1 MRRFLQACLAVLLIG
16 VACVAPG
23 AAQAQTQPVQGE
35 VVVNM
40 RGVDIRDVAEQVAR
54 ITGRTIVLDPSVT
67 GVVTVVS
74 AQPLNADGVWDLFQS
89 VLRTNGFGVVRSG
102 RVWRVVPQSTVIQNS
117 AGQSAGSEQQV
128 VTRLIRLRNLPSDQA
143 ARALRPLVAQ
153 FGSLEAITEPNAIVV
168 TDYADN
174 VARIAQVAQALD
186 GGGGSAFESL
196 SLEHAS
202 AEDVAQVLRDLY
214 GQEAGGLRIAADG
227 RSNTVLVTG
236 TAQDVA
242 QARTVAAALDR
253 PGGAAPVTRV
263 VRLRFGDAESVV
275 EVVRG
280 LMGEGGPDA
289 TNPVTQSLR
298 ADAGVDPASAAAAA
312 GGEASSARPARSPG
326 VGFAFPG
333 LAVQSVSEL
342 NAIVL
347 RGTPQSVAVV
357 EDLIL
362 QLDVRRPQV
371 VIEAA
376 IVEIT
381 GELGEQLGIQLAT
394 GGAVPETGVIGGTSF
409 TQAGVPLSTVLQV
422 LGVPGAG
429 ALSEGLTLAAG
440 SDGDFGILLQA
451 LSRSTYA
458 NLLSTP
464 SVTVLDNEDAEIV
477 AGQNVPFRTGSFA
490 TDGNSTNPFTTIQRE
505 DVGVTLKVTPR
516 ILDGD
521 VVRLEVTQEV
531 SSLAPTNIAGAA
543 DLITD
548 RRSVTT
554 TVLADNREVITL
566 GGLISD
572 DRRYRESRVPL
583 LADIPGIGGLFR
595 SRSETSTRRTLF
607 VFLRVTILREPEDV
621 RQNSQENYDRLR
633 GEDDV
638 DRDRRLAP
646 GETVQPRL
654 PPQVPH
660 IF

>member
-1 MRRFLQACLAVLLIG
+1 VHRHISAWLAAPVMAFALALSL
-16 VACVAPG
+16 AAPG
-23 AAQAQTQPVQGE
+23 TASAQQVQGD

-54 ITGRTIVLDPSVT
+54 ITGRTIVLDPNVS

-102 RVWRVVPQSTVIQNS
+102 RVWRVVPQATIIQNS
-117 AGQSAGSEQQV
+117 AGQTAGSGQQV

-186 GGGGSAFESL
+186 GGGGSSFESI

-202 AEDVAQVLRDLY
+202 SEDVAQVLTDLY
-214 GQEAGGLRIAADG
+214 GQDAGGLRVASDV

-236 TAQDVA
+236 SAQDVA
-242 QARTVAAALDR
+242 QARAVAATLDR

-263 VRLRFGDAESVV
+263 VRLRFGDAESIVDVV
-275 EVVRG
+275 SG
-280 LMGEGGPDA
+280 LMGEGA
-289 TNPVTQSLR
+289 ERTNPVTQSLR
-298 ADAGVDPASAAAAA
+298 ADAGVAPSAENAVATTSPAPR
-312 GGEASSARPARSPG
+312 ERSPG
-326 VGFAFPG
+326 SGFAFPD

-347 RGTPQSVAVV
+347 RGTPQAVAVI
-357 EDLIL
+357 EDLIV

-381 GELGEQLGIQLAT
+381 GDLGEQLGIQLAA
-394 GGAVPETGVIGGTSF
+394 GGAVPADGVTAGTSF
-409 TQAGVPLSTVLQV
+409 TQAGVPLRTVLQV
-422 LGVPGAG
+422 LGVPGAAAVG
-429 ALSEGLTLAAG
+429 DGLTLAAG
-440 SDGDFGILLQA
+440 SDGEFGLLLQA

-464 SVTVLDNEDAEIV
+464 SVTVLDNEDAVIV
-477 AGQNVPFRTGSFA
+477 AGQTVPFRTGSFA
-490 TDGNSTNPFTTIQRE
+490 TDGNSTNPFTTIERE

-531 SSLAPTNIAGAA
+531 SSLAPTFVAGAA

-548 RRSVTT
+548 TRNVST

-572 DRRYRESRVPL
+572 DRRYSESRVPF
-583 LADIPGIGGLFR
+583 LADIPGIGALFR

-607 VFLRVTILREPEDV
+607 IFLRVTILREPEDV

-654 PPQVPH
+654 QPQVPQ

>member
-1 MRRFLQACLAVLLIG
+1 VYRHISACLAALILAMI
-16 VACVAPG
+16 VALPG
-23 AAQAQTQPVQGE
+23 TASAQAQPQGE
-35 VVVNM
+35 VVINM
-40 RGVDIRDVAEQVAR
+40 RGVDIRDVAEQVSR
-54 ITGRTIVLDPSVT
+54 ITGRTIVLDPNVT

-74 AQPLNADGVWDLFQS
+74 SQPLNASGVWDLFQS
-89 VLRTNGFGVVRSG
+89 VLRTNGFAVVRTG
-102 RVWRVVPQSTVIQNS
+102 AVWRVVPQATVIQNS
-117 AGQSAGSEQQV
+117 ASAGDGSSQQI
-128 VTRLIRLRNLPSDQA
+128 VTRLIPLRNLPSDQA

-174 VARIAQVAQALD
+174 VRRIQQVAQALD
-186 GGGGSAFESL
+186 GGGGSSFESL
-196 SLEHAS
+196 PLQHAS

-214 GQEAGGLRIAADG
+214 GQEAGGLRVAADV
-227 RSNTVLVTG
+227 RSNTVLVSG
-236 TAQDVA
+236 TAQGVA
-242 QARTVAAALDR
+242 QARAVTASLDR

-275 EVVRG
+275 EVVQG
-280 LMGEGGPDA
+280 LMGEGAEA
-289 TNPVTQSLR
+289 TNPVTRSLR
-298 ADAGVDPASAAAAA
+298 ADAGVGTPPAAGAEAAA
-312 GGEASSARPARSPG
+312 GAGGADRSPG
-326 VGFAFPG
+326 AGFAFPG
-333 LAVQSVSEL
+333 LAVQAVSEL
-342 NAIVL
+342 NAVVL

-381 GELGEQLGIQLAT
+381 GDLGEQLGIQLAT
-394 GGAVPETGVIGGTSF
+394 GGAVPATGVIGGTSF
-409 TQAGVPLSTVLQV
+409 TQAGVPLSTVMQV
-422 LGVPGAG
+422 LGVPGG
-429 ALSEGLTLAAG
+429 PALSEGLTLAAG

-451 LSRSTYA
+451 LSKSTYA

-464 SVTVLDNEDAEIV
+464 SVTVLDNEEAEIV

-490 TDGNSTNPFTTIQRE
+490 TDGNSTNPFTTIERS

-531 SSLAPTNIAGAA
+531 SSLVPVSVAGAA

-572 DRRYRESRVPL
+572 DRRYRESRVPWL
-583 LADIPGIGGLFR
+583 SDLPGVGGLFR
-595 SRSETSTRRTLF
+595 SRNETSTRRTLF
-607 VFLRVTILREPEDV
+607 IFLRVTILRDAEDV
-621 RQNSQENYDRLR
+621 RRSSQGNYDRLR
-633 GEDDV
+633 GEEPV
-638 DRDRRLAP
+638 DPDRRLAP
-646 GETVQPRL
+646 GEVIAPRL
-654 PPQVPH
+654 QPEVGR

>member
-1 MRRFLQACLAVLLIG
+1 VRRFLQACLAALLIG
-16 VACVAPG
+16 AACVAPG
-23 AAQAQTQPVQGE
+23 VAQAQSQPVQGE

-54 ITGRTIVLDPSVT
+54 ITGRTIVLDPNVT

-102 RVWRVVPQSTVIQNS
+102 QVWRVVPQSTIIQNS
-117 AGQSAGSEQQV
+117 AGQSAGSGQQV

-214 GQEAGGLRIAADG
+214 GQEAGGLRVAADA

-236 TAQDVA
+236 SAQDVA

-280 LMGEGGPDA
+280 LMGEGEDA

-298 ADAGVDPASAAAAA
+298 ADAGVDPAAAA
-312 GGEASSARPARSPG
+312 GTDAASTRARSPG

-342 NAIVL
+342 NAVVL

-371 VIEAA
+371 IIEAA

-381 GELGEQLGIQLAT
+381 GELGEQLGIQLAA
-394 GGAVPETGVIGGTSF
+394 GGAVPATGVTGATSF
-409 TQAGVPLSTVLQV
+409 SQAGVPLSTVLNV

-429 ALSEGLTLAAG
+429 AVSEGLTLAAG

-490 TDGNSTNPFTTIQRE
+490 TDGNTLNPFTTIQRE

-531 SSLAPTNIAGAA
+531 SSLAPTTVFGAA

-621 RQNSQENYDRLR
+621 RQNSQDNYDRLR
-633 GEDDV
+633 GEDNV

-654 PPQVPH
+654 QPQVPQ

>member
-1 MRRFLQACLAVLLIG
+1 MRRFLQACLAALLIG
-16 VACVAPG
+16 AACVAPG
-23 AAQAQTQPVQGE
+23 VAQAQSQPVQGE

-54 ITGRTIVLDPSVT
+54 ITGRTIVLDPNVT

-102 RVWRVVPQSTVIQNS
+102 QVWRVVPQSTIIQNS
-117 AGQSAGSEQQV
+117 AGQSAGSGQQV

-214 GQEAGGLRIAADG
+214 GQEAGGLRVAADG

-236 TAQDVA
+236 SAQDVA

-280 LMGEGGPDA
+280 LMGEGEDA

-298 ADAGVDPASAAAAA
+298 ADAGVDPASAA
-312 GGEASSARPARSPG
+312 GGETTSSRARSPG

-342 NAIVL
+342 NAVVL

-381 GELGEQLGIQLAT
+381 GELGEQLGIQLAA
-394 GGAVPETGVIGGTSF
+394 GGAVPATGVTGATSF
-409 TQAGVPLSTVLQV
+409 SQAGVPLSTVLNV

-429 ALSEGLTLAAG
+429 AVSEGLTLAAG

-490 TDGNSTNPFTTIQRE
+490 TDGNTLNPFTTIQRE

-531 SSLAPTNIAGAA
+531 SSLAPTTVFGAA

-572 DRRYRESRVPL
+572 DRRYRESRVPF

-621 RQNSQENYDRLR
+621 RQNSQDNYDRLR
-633 GEDDV
+633 GEDNV

-654 PPQVPH
+654 QPQVPQ

>member
-1 MRRFLQACLAVLLIG
+1 MYRHISACLAALILAMI
-16 VACVAPG
+16 VALPG
-23 AAQAQTQPVQGE
+23 TASAQAQPQGE
-35 VVVNM
+35 VVINM
-40 RGVDIRDVAEQVAR
+40 RGVDIRDVAEQVSR
-54 ITGRTIVLDPSVT
+54 ITGRTIVLDPNVT

-74 AQPLNADGVWDLFQS
+74 SQPLNASGVWDLFQS
-89 VLRTNGFGVVRSG
+89 VLRTNGFAVVRTG
-102 RVWRVVPQSTVIQNS
+102 AVWRVVPQATVIQNS
-117 AGQSAGSEQQV
+117 ASAGDGSSQQI
-128 VTRLIRLRNLPSDQA
+128 VTRLIPLRNLPSDQA

-174 VARIAQVAQALD
+174 VRRIQQVAQALD
-186 GGGGSAFESL
+186 GGGGSSFESL
-196 SLEHAS
+196 PLQHAS

-214 GQEAGGLRIAADG
+214 GQEAGGLRVAADV
-227 RSNTVLVTG
+227 RSNTVLVSG
-236 TAQDVA
+236 TAQGVA
-242 QARTVAAALDR
+242 QARAVTASLDR

-275 EVVRG
+275 EVVQG
-280 LMGEGGPDA
+280 LMGEGAEA
-289 TNPVTQSLR
+289 TNPVTRSLR
-298 ADAGVDPASAAAAA
+298 ADAGVGTPPAAGAEAAA
-312 GGEASSARPARSPG
+312 GAGGADRSPG
-326 VGFAFPG
+326 AGFAFPG
-333 LAVQSVSEL
+333 LAVQAVSEL
-342 NAIVL
+342 NAVVL

-381 GELGEQLGIQLAT
+381 GDLGEQLGIQLAT
-394 GGAVPETGVIGGTSF
+394 GGAVPATGVIGGTSF
-409 TQAGVPLSTVLQV
+409 TQAGVPLSTVMQV
-422 LGVPGAG
+422 LGVPGG
-429 ALSEGLTLAAG
+429 PALSEGLTLAAG

-451 LSRSTYA
+451 LSKSTYA

-464 SVTVLDNEDAEIV
+464 SVTVLDNEEAEIV

-490 TDGNSTNPFTTIQRE
+490 TDGNSTNPFTTIERS

-531 SSLAPTNIAGAA
+531 SSLVPVSVAGAA

-572 DRRYRESRVPL
+572 DRRYRESRVPWL
-583 LADIPGIGGLFR
+583 SDLPGVGGLFR
-595 SRSETSTRRTLF
+595 SRNETSTRRTLF
-607 VFLRVTILREPEDV
+607 IFLRVTILRDAEDV
-621 RQNSQENYDRLR
+621 RRSSQGNYDRLR
-633 GEDDV
+633 GEEPV
-638 DRDRRLAP
+638 DPDRRLAP
-646 GETVQPRL
+646 GEVIAPRL
-654 PPQVPH
+654 QPEVGR

>member
-1 MRRFLQACLAVLLIG
+1 VHRHISACLAALILAIL
-16 VACVAPG
+16 VALPG
-23 AAQAQTQPVQGE
+23 TASAQAQPQGE
-35 VVVNM
+35 VVINM
-40 RGVDIRDVAEQVAR
+40 RGVDIRDVAEQVSR
-54 ITGRTIVLDPSVT
+54 ITGRTIVLDPNVT

-74 AQPLNADGVWDLFQS
+74 SQPLNASGVWDLFQS
-89 VLRTNGFGVVRSG
+89 VLRTNGFAVVRTG
-102 RVWRVVPQSTVIQNS
+102 AVWRVVPQATVIQNS
-117 AGQSAGSEQQV
+117 ASAGDGSSQQI
-128 VTRLIRLRNLPSDQA
+128 VTRLIPLRNLPSDQA

-174 VARIAQVAQALD
+174 VRRIQQVAQALD
-186 GGGGSAFESL
+186 GGGGSSFESL
-196 SLEHAS
+196 PLQHAS

-214 GQEAGGLRIAADG
+214 GQEAGGLRVAADG
-227 RSNTVLVTG
+227 RSNTVLVSG
-236 TAQDVA
+236 TAQGVA
-242 QARTVAAALDR
+242 QARAVTASLDR

-275 EVVRG
+275 EVVQG
-280 LMGEGGPDA
+280 LMGEGAEA
-289 TNPVTQSLR
+289 TNPVTRSLR
-298 ADAGVDPASAAAAA
+298 ADAGVGTPPAAGAEAAA
-312 GGEASSARPARSPG
+312 GADRSPG
-326 VGFAFPG
+326 AGFAFPG
-333 LAVQSVSEL
+333 LAVQAVSEL
-342 NAIVL
+342 NAVVL

-381 GELGEQLGIQLAT
+381 GDLGEQLGIQLAT
-394 GGAVPETGVIGGTSF
+394 GGAVPATGVIGGTSF

-422 LGVPGAG
+422 LGVPGSS
-429 ALSEGLTLAAG
+429 ALSEGLTVAAG

-451 LSRSTYA
+451 LSKSTYA

-477 AGQNVPFRTGSFA
+477 AGQNVPFRTGAFA
-490 TDGNSTNPFTTIQRE
+490 TDGNSTNPFTTIERS

-531 SSLAPTNIAGAA
+531 SSLVPVSVAGAA

-572 DRRYRESRVPL
+572 DRRYRESRVPWL
-583 LADIPGIGGLFR
+583 SDLPGVGGLFR

-607 VFLRVTILREPEDV
+607 IFLRVTILRDAEDV
-621 RQNSQENYDRLR
+621 RRSSQGNYDRLR
-633 GEDDV
+633 GEEPV
-638 DRDRRLAP
+638 DPDRRLAP
-646 GETVQPRL
+646 GEVIAPRL
-654 PPQVPH
+654 QPEVGR

>member
-1 MRRFLQACLAVLLIG
+1 MHRHFRTWIAVLFLG
-16 VACVAPG
+16 LATALPS
-23 AAQAQTQPVQGE
+23 AAEAQTAPVQGE

-54 ITGRTIVLDPSVT
+54 ITGRTIVLDPNVN

-74 AQPLNADGVWDLFQS
+74 SQPLNANGVWDLFQS
-89 VLRTNGFGVVRSG
+89 VLRTNGFAVVRSG
-102 RVWRVVPQSTVIQNS
+102 QVWRVVPQATVIQNS
-117 AGQSAGSEQQV
+117 SAQSPGSDQQV

-174 VARIAQVAQALD
+174 VRRIAQLAEALD
-186 GGGGSAFESL
+186 QGGGSSFDSL
-196 SLEHAS
+196 ALQHAS
-202 AEDVAQVLRDLY
+202 AEDVAQALRDLY
-214 GQEAGGLRIAADG
+214 GQEAGGPRVAADA
-227 RSNTVLVTG
+227 RSNTVLITG
-236 TAQDVA
+236 SSADVA
-242 QARTVAAALDR
+242 QARAVVAALDR

-263 VRLRFGDAESVV
+263 VRLRFGDAESIVDVV
-275 EVVRG
+275 HG
-280 LMGEGGPDA
+280 LMGEGAEA
-289 TNPVTQSLR
+289 TNPVTRSLR
-298 ADAGVDPASAAAAA
+298 ADAGASTSTPDAVAVTAPVEA
-312 GGEASSARPARSPG
+312 GRRPAG
-326 VGFAFPG
+326 GFAFPG
-333 LAVQSVSEL
+333 LAVQPVSEL

-347 RGTPQSVAVV
+347 RGTPQSVAVI
-357 EDLIL
+357 EDLIV

-376 IVEIT
+376 IVEIN
-381 GELGEQLGIQLAT
+381 GELGEQLGIQLAA
-394 GGAVPETGVIGGTSF
+394 GGAVPGSGVIGGTSF
-409 TQAGVPLSTVLQV
+409 TQAGVPLGTILSA
-422 LGVPGAG
+422 LGVPGAQG
-429 ALSEGLTLAAG
+429 LSEGLTLGVG
-440 SDGDFGILLQA
+440 SEGDFGILLQA

-490 TDGNSTNPFTTIQRE
+490 TDGNSTNPFTTIERE
-505 DVGVTLKVTPR
+505 DIGVTLKVTPR

-531 SSLAPTNIAGAA
+531 SALAPTVVAGAA

-566 GGLISD
+566 GGLITD
-572 DRRYRESRVPL
+572 DRRYRESRVPIL
-583 LADIPGIGGLFR
+583 GDLPGIGGLFR
-595 SRSETSTRRTLF
+595 SRNESSTKRTLF

-621 RQNSQENYDRLR
+621 QTESQRNYDRLR
-633 GEDDV
+633 GQEPV
-638 DRDRRLAP
+638 EP
-646 GETVQPRL
+646 GRIEPGDTLTPRL
-654 PPQVPH
+654 QPQVGQ

>member
-1 MRRFLQACLAVLLIG
+1 VRRFLQACLAALLIG

-23 AAQAQTQPVQGE
+23 AALAQSQPVQGE

-54 ITGRTIVLDPSVT
+54 ITGRTIVLDPNVT

-102 RVWRVVPQSTVIQNS
+102 QVWRVVPQSTIIQNS
-117 AGQSAGSEQQV
+117 AGQSAGSGQQV

-196 SLEHAS
+196 SLQHAS

-214 GQEAGGLRIAADG
+214 GQEAGGLRVAADG

-236 TAQDVA
+236 SAQDVA

-280 LMGEGGPDA
+280 LMGEGEDA

-298 ADAGVDPASAAAAA
+298 ADAGVDPAAAA
-312 GGEASSARPARSPG
+312 GAEAASNRARSPG

-342 NAIVL
+342 NAVVL

-381 GELGEQLGIQLAT
+381 GELGEQLGIQLAA
-394 GGAVPETGVIGGTSF
+394 GGAVPATGVTGGTSF
-409 TQAGVPLSTVLQV
+409 SQAGVPLSTVLNV
-422 LGVPGAG
+422 LGVPAAG

-490 TDGNSTNPFTTIQRE
+490 TDGNTLNPFTTIQRE

-531 SSLAPTNIAGAA
+531 SSLAPTTVFGAA

-621 RQNSQENYDRLR
+621 RQNSQDNYDRLR
-633 GEDDV
+633 GEDTV

-654 PPQVPH
+654 QPQVPQ

>member
-1 MRRFLQACLAVLLIG
+1 MYRHISACLAALILAMI
-16 VACVAPG
+16 VALPG
-23 AAQAQTQPVQGE
+23 TASAQAQAQPQGE
-35 VVVNM
+35 VVINM
-40 RGVDIRDVAEQVAR
+40 RGVDIRDVAEQVSR
-54 ITGRTIVLDPSVT
+54 ITGRTIVLDPNVT

-74 AQPLNADGVWDLFQS
+74 SQPLNASGVWDLFQS
-89 VLRTNGFGVVRSG
+89 VLRTNGFAVVRTG
-102 RVWRVVPQSTVIQNS
+102 AVWRVVPQATVIQNS
-117 AGQSAGSEQQV
+117 ASAGDGSSQQI
-128 VTRLIRLRNLPSDQA
+128 VTRLIPLRNLPSDQA

-174 VARIAQVAQALD
+174 VRRIQQVAQALD
-186 GGGGSAFESL
+186 GGGGSSFESL
-196 SLEHAS
+196 PLQHAS

-214 GQEAGGLRIAADG
+214 GQEAGGLRVAADV
-227 RSNTVLVTG
+227 RSNTVLVSG
-236 TAQDVA
+236 TAQGVA
-242 QARTVAAALDR
+242 QARAVTASLDR

-275 EVVRG
+275 EVVQG
-280 LMGEGGPDA
+280 LMGEGAEA
-289 TNPVTQSLR
+289 TNPVTRSLR
-298 ADAGVDPASAAAAA
+298 ADAGVGTPPAAGAEAAA
-312 GGEASSARPARSPG
+312 GAGGADRSPG
-326 VGFAFPG
+326 AGFAFPG
-333 LAVQSVSEL
+333 LAVQAVSEL
-342 NAIVL
+342 NAVVL

-381 GELGEQLGIQLAT
+381 GDLGEQLGIQLAT
-394 GGAVPETGVIGGTSF
+394 GGAVPATGVIGGTSF
-409 TQAGVPLSTVLQV
+409 TQAGVPLSTVMQV
-422 LGVPGAG
+422 LGVPGG
-429 ALSEGLTLAAG
+429 PALSEGLTLAAG

-451 LSRSTYA
+451 LSKSTYA

-464 SVTVLDNEDAEIV
+464 SVTVLDNEEAEIV

-490 TDGNSTNPFTTIQRE
+490 TDGNSTNPFTTIERS

-531 SSLAPTNIAGAA
+531 SSLVPVSVAGAA

-572 DRRYRESRVPL
+572 DRRYRESRVPWL
-583 LADIPGIGGLFR
+583 SDLPGVGGLFR
-595 SRSETSTRRTLF
+595 SRNETSTRRTLF
-607 VFLRVTILREPEDV
+607 IFLRVTILRDAEDV
-621 RQNSQENYDRLR
+621 RRSSQGNYDRLR
-633 GEDDV
+633 GEEPV
-638 DRDRRLAP
+638 DPDRRLAP
-646 GETVQPRL
+646 GEVIAPRL
-654 PPQVPH
+654 QPEVGR

>member
-1 MRRFLQACLAVLLIG
+1 MRRILQACLAALLIG

-23 AAQAQTQPVQGE
+23 AARAQSQPVQGD

-54 ITGRTIVLDPSVT
+54 ITGRTIVLDPNVT

-102 RVWRVVPQSTVIQNS
+102 QVWRVVPQSTIIQNS
-117 AGQSAGSEQQV
+117 AGQSAGSGQQV

-214 GQEAGGLRIAADG
+214 GQEAGGLRVAADG

-236 TAQDVA
+236 SAQDVA

-280 LMGEGGPDA
+280 LMGEGADA

-298 ADAGVDPASAAAAA
+298 ADAGVDPAAAAA
-312 GGEASSARPARSPG
+312 GGAASSRARSPG

-342 NAIVL
+342 NAVVL

-381 GELGEQLGIQLAT
+381 GELGEQLGIQLAA
-394 GGAVPETGVIGGTSF
+394 GGAVPATGVTGATSF
-409 TQAGVPLSTVLQV
+409 SQAGVPLSTVLNV

-429 ALSEGLTLAAG
+429 AVSEGLTVAAG
-440 SDGDFGILLQA
+440 EDGQFGVLLQA

-464 SVTVLDNEDAEIV
+464 SVTVLDNEEAEIV

-490 TDGNSTNPFTTIQRE
+490 TDGNTLNPFTTIQRE

-531 SSLAPTNIAGAA
+531 SSLSPTTVFGAA

-583 LADIPGIGGLFR
+583 LSDIPGIGGLFR

-621 RQNSQENYDRLR
+621 RQNSQDNYDRLR
-633 GEDDV
+633 SEDTV

-654 PPQVPH
+654 QPQVPQ

>member
-1 MRRFLQACLAVLLIG
+1 
-16 VACVAPG
+16 
-23 AAQAQTQPVQGE
+23 
-35 VVVNM
+35 M

-54 ITGRTIVLDPSVT
+54 ITGRTIVLDPNVT

-117 AGQSAGSEQQV
+117 AGQTAGSEQQV

-196 SLEHAS
+196 SLEHAA

-214 GQEAGGLRIAADG
+214 GQDAGGLRVAADG

-236 TAQDVA
+236 SAQDVA

-280 LMGEGGPDA
+280 LMGEGADA

-298 ADAGVDPASAAAAA
+298 ADAGVDPAAGAAPGA
-312 GGEASSARPARSPG
+312 EASSTRARSPG

-342 NAIVL
+342 NAVVL

-381 GELGEQLGIQLAT
+381 GDLGEQLGIQLAT
-394 GGAVPETGVIGGTSF
+394 GGAVPASGVTGATSF
-409 TQAGVPLSTVLQV
+409 TQAGVPLSTVLNV

-429 ALSEGLTLAAG
+429 AVSEGLTLAAG
-440 SDGDFGILLQA
+440 EDGQFGVLLQA

-464 SVTVLDNEDAEIV
+464 SVTVLDNEEAEIV

-490 TDGNSTNPFTTIQRE
+490 TDGNTLNPFTTIQRE

-531 SSLAPTNIAGAA
+531 SSLAPTTVFGAA

-621 RQNSQENYDRLR
+621 RQNSQDNYDRLR
-633 GEDDV
+633 GEDNV

-654 PPQVPH
+654 QPRVPQ

>member
-1 MRRFLQACLAVLLIG
+1 MRRFLQACLAALLIG
-16 VACVAPG
+16 AACVAPG
-23 AAQAQTQPVQGE
+23 VAQAQSQPVQGE

-54 ITGRTIVLDPSVT
+54 ITGRTIVLDPNVT

-102 RVWRVVPQSTVIQNS
+102 QVWRVVPQSTIIQNS
-117 AGQSAGSEQQV
+117 AGQSAGSGQQV

-214 GQEAGGLRIAADG
+214 GQEAGGLRVAADG

-236 TAQDVA
+236 SAQDVA

-280 LMGEGGPDA
+280 LMGEGEDA

-298 ADAGVDPASAAAAA
+298 ADAGADPAAAA
-312 GGEASSARPARSPG
+312 GGESASSRARSPG

-342 NAIVL
+342 NAVVL

-381 GELGEQLGIQLAT
+381 GELGEQLGIQLAA
-394 GGAVPETGVIGGTSF
+394 GGAVPATGVTGATSF
-409 TQAGVPLSTVLQV
+409 SQAGVPLSTVLNV

-429 ALSEGLTLAAG
+429 AVSEGLTLAAG

-490 TDGNSTNPFTTIQRE
+490 TDGNTLNPFTTIQRE

-531 SSLAPTNIAGAA
+531 SSLAPTTVFGAA

-572 DRRYRESRVPL
+572 DRRYRESRVPF

-607 VFLRVTILREPEDV
+607 VFLRVTILREPEEV
-621 RQNSQENYDRLR
+621 RQNSQDNYDRLR
-633 GEDDV
+633 GEDNV

-654 PPQVPH
+654 QPQVPQ

>member
-1 MRRFLQACLAVLLIG
+1 MYRHISACLAALILAIL
-16 VACVAPG
+16 VALPG
-23 AAQAQTQPVQGE
+23 TASAQAQPQGE
-35 VVVNM
+35 VVINM
-40 RGVDIRDVAEQVAR
+40 RGVDIRDVAEQVSR
-54 ITGRTIVLDPSVT
+54 ITGRTIVLDPNVT

-74 AQPLNADGVWDLFQS
+74 SQPLNASGVWDLFQS
-89 VLRTNGFGVVRSG
+89 VLRTNGFAVVRTG
-102 RVWRVVPQSTVIQNS
+102 AVWRVVPQATVIQNS
-117 AGQSAGSEQQV
+117 ASAGDGSSQQI
-128 VTRLIRLRNLPSDQA
+128 VTRLIPLRNLPSDQA

-174 VARIAQVAQALD
+174 VRRIQQVAQALD
-186 GGGGSAFESL
+186 GGGGSSFESL
-196 SLEHAS
+196 PLQHAS

-214 GQEAGGLRIAADG
+214 GQEAGGLRVAADG
-227 RSNTVLVTG
+227 RSNTVLVSG
-236 TAQDVA
+236 TAQGVA
-242 QARTVAAALDR
+242 QARAVTASLDR

-275 EVVRG
+275 EVVQG
-280 LMGEGGPDA
+280 LMGEGAEA
-289 TNPVTQSLR
+289 TNPVTRSLR
-298 ADAGVDPASAAAAA
+298 ADAGVGTPPAAGAEAAA
-312 GGEASSARPARSPG
+312 GADRSPG
-326 VGFAFPG
+326 AGFAFPG
-333 LAVQSVSEL
+333 LAVQAVSEL
-342 NAIVL
+342 NAVVL

-381 GELGEQLGIQLAT
+381 GDLGEQLGIQLAT
-394 GGAVPETGVIGGTSF
+394 GGAVPATGVIGGTSF

-422 LGVPGAG
+422 LGVPGSS
-429 ALSEGLTLAAG
+429 ALSEGLTVAAG

-451 LSRSTYA
+451 LSKSTYA

-477 AGQNVPFRTGSFA
+477 AGQNVPFRTGAFA
-490 TDGNSTNPFTTIQRE
+490 TDGNSTNPFTTIERS

-531 SSLAPTNIAGAA
+531 SSLVPVSVAGAA

-572 DRRYRESRVPL
+572 DRRYRESRVPWL
-583 LADIPGIGGLFR
+583 SDLPGVGGLFR

-607 VFLRVTILREPEDV
+607 IFLRVTILRDAEDV
-621 RQNSQENYDRLR
+621 RRSSQENYDRLR
-633 GEDDV
+633 GAEPV
-638 DRDRRLAP
+638 DPDRRLAP
-646 GETVQPRL
+646 GEVIAPRL
-654 PPQVPH
+654 QPEVGR

>member
-1 MRRFLQACLAVLLIG
+1 VYRHISACLAALILAMI
-16 VACVAPG
+16 VALPG
-23 AAQAQTQPVQGE
+23 TASAQAQPQGE
-35 VVVNM
+35 VVINM
-40 RGVDIRDVAEQVAR
+40 RGVDIRDVAEQVSR
-54 ITGRTIVLDPSVT
+54 ITGRTIVLDPNVT

-74 AQPLNADGVWDLFQS
+74 SQPLNASGVWDLFQS
-89 VLRTNGFGVVRSG
+89 VLRTNGFAVVRTG
-102 RVWRVVPQSTVIQNS
+102 AVWRVVPQATVIQNS
-117 AGQSAGSEQQV
+117 ASAGDGSSQQI
-128 VTRLIRLRNLPSDQA
+128 VTRLIPLRNLPSDQA

-174 VARIAQVAQALD
+174 VRRIQQVAQALD
-186 GGGGSAFESL
+186 GGGGSSFESL
-196 SLEHAS
+196 PLQHAS

-214 GQEAGGLRIAADG
+214 GQEAGGLRVAADV
-227 RSNTVLVTG
+227 RSNTVLVSG
-236 TAQDVA
+236 TAQGVA
-242 QARTVAAALDR
+242 QARAVTASLDR

-275 EVVRG
+275 EVVQG
-280 LMGEGGPDA
+280 LMGEGAEA
-289 TNPVTQSLR
+289 TNPVTRSLR
-298 ADAGVDPASAAAAA
+298 ADAGVGTPPAAGAEAAA
-312 GGEASSARPARSPG
+312 GTGGADRSPG
-326 VGFAFPG
+326 AGFAFPG
-333 LAVQSVSEL
+333 LAVQAVSEL
-342 NAIVL
+342 NAVVL

-381 GELGEQLGIQLAT
+381 GDLGEQLGIQLAT
-394 GGAVPETGVIGGTSF
+394 GGAVPATGVIGGTSF
-409 TQAGVPLSTVLQV
+409 TQAGVPLSTVMQV
-422 LGVPGAG
+422 LGVPGG
-429 ALSEGLTLAAG
+429 PALSEGLTLAAG

-451 LSRSTYA
+451 LSKSTYA

-464 SVTVLDNEDAEIV
+464 SVTVLDNEEAEIV

-490 TDGNSTNPFTTIQRE
+490 TDGNSTNPFTTIERS

-531 SSLAPTNIAGAA
+531 SSLVPVSVAGAA

-572 DRRYRESRVPL
+572 DRRYRESRVPWL
-583 LADIPGIGGLFR
+583 SDLPGVGGLFR
-595 SRSETSTRRTLF
+595 SRNETSTRRTLF
-607 VFLRVTILREPEDV
+607 IFLRVTILRDAEDV
-621 RQNSQENYDRLR
+621 RRSSQGNYDRLR
-633 GEDDV
+633 GEEPV
-638 DRDRRLAP
+638 DPDRRLAP
-646 GETVQPRL
+646 GEVIAPRL
-654 PPQVPH
+654 QPEVGR